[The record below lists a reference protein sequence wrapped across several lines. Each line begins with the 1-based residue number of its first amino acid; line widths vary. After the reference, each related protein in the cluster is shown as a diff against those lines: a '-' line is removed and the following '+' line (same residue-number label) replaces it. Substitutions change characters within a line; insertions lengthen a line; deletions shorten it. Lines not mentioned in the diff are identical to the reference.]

1 MSPAIQAGVFPLSKA
16 SAMTNRKRT
25 KRPSVRLI
33 DTESDILTS
42 LALRTSELA
51 AQAGELLLEEI
62 ARAFTFTADRIAADV
77 VTMHSMVE
85 FEDAASGAKRTVRLV
100 YPAEAD
106 ISAGRI
112 SILTPVG
119 AGLIGLSE
127 GDVIDWPDREGRKR
141 ELTILKV
148 TQPHRS

>member
-1 MSPAIQAGVFPLSKA
+1 MSSP
-16 SAMTNRKRT
+16 TRT
-25 KRPSVRLI
+25 KRPVVRLI
-33 DTESDILTS
+33 NTEADILTN
-42 LALRTSELA
+42 LALNASGPA

-62 ARAFTFTADRIAADV
+62 ARASTFTADRIPADV

-85 FEDAASGAKRTVRLV
+85 FEDAASGTSRTVQLV

-106 ISAGRI
+106 ISAGRM

-127 GDVIDWPDREGRKR
+127 SHVIDWPDRNGRQR
-141 ELTILKV
+141 PLTILKV
-148 TQPHRS
+148 TQRGRE